1 MPLPKREASPEST
14 GTVACSANSLEKE
27 DNTQVEVV
35 LMAVAKVVVVVVVT
49 VVAVT
54 STYQTCTVGAQSN
67 RCSRSLLNPRPLQ

>member
-35 LMAVAKVVVVVVVT
+35 LMAVAVAM

-54 STYQTCTVGAQSN
+54 STYQTWTVGAQSN